1 LPWTRLRQICPPDI
15 VVGFGIKSCVYAYMP
30 LVALSSRLAGVPVRW
45 TADRWEDLVA
55 SQAGT
60 DRVTRAEAAVDP
72 DGRIRALR
80 LEILDDVGAYLRPP
94 EPATLYRCFGN
105 LTGAYRVR
113 DVAVEAKAVVTNRAP
128 TGLNRGFGGQQLYFA
143 LERLVDVVAH
153 ELGLDPVE
161 VRWRNLVP
169 ASDM

>member
-1 LPWTRLRQICPPDI
+1 
-15 VVGFGIKSCVYAYMP
+15 
-30 LVALSSRLAGVPVRW
+30 
-45 TADRWEDLVA
+45 
-55 SQAGT
+55 
-60 DRVTRAEAAVDP
+60 
-72 DGRIRALR
+72 R

-143 LERLVDVVAH
+143 LERLVDMVARK
-153 ELGLDPVE
+153 LGLDPIE
-161 VRWRNLVP
+161 VRRRTRIQPSEMPYRTPTGRLYDSAHYP
-169 ASDM
+169 APPEELLATAH